1 MVDAGRVADVDGDL
15 GALRGALPSY
25 EIGAVLGR
33 GAWGTVV
40 AAHHRALN
48 RAVAIKWLRPE
59 LVDDADARG
68 RFNAEAQVLAAL
80 DHPHVVRIYD
90 YVEVDDVCALVMER
104 LPGGT
109 IADRTRLGPLSP
121 QAACA
126 YAMAALHGLEH
137 AHHHEVLHRDVKPEN
152 LILAGDG
159 RLRVTD
165 FGIAAIV
172 GGNAQRLTQ
181 TGVALGTPAYMAP
194 EQLADPDRIG
204 TYTDVWSTSA
214 VLYELLARQV
224 PYEARSTVHAA
235 LLARATEDPRPVREL
250 VPELP
255 EKLSDA
261 VMRGLAREI
270 DERFATCHEAAEAID
285 SAASDAWGS
294 DWLAHTGIPLQR
306 TPPRARA
313 AATGVVPV
321 QRPVTPATTP
331 GGTDAGPADSRP
343 GDTRLRRRG
352 RTAAWASGAAAVV
365 VGAVIATV
373 ALSGS
378 GSPSRT
384 TTKTF
389 GDSAAVVP
397 AGLPPVPA
405 GWGNRLGAGVA
416 VPDLSGVSRF
426 GRGALF
432 SYTFAGDPV
441 SGANFRSAATEVR
454 DIEATG
460 AVPLLSTY
468 VLKLTGHPND
478 QSAKQLLKTIDNP
491 RLMRA
496 YWQSSMDLVKTLGS
510 LDRPLFL
517 TVDLSIPALVQ
528 ANGGDDPTAVPAAV
542 ASSGVPALSGLPN
555 TFAGWA
561 QAWVELRNSYAP
573 KLRLGWT
580 VDAYGVGNDLIPGRP
595 SDPVLGQYEQALRD
609 FYSRLGTKFDYVD
622 YVTAYGDGGKTG
634 PAQMARAGDVTILQ
648 HWVSDMVAATHL
660 RVVLDGIPVG
670 NTLMRA
676 EDNTPYH
683 WQDRWAQL
691 LLGDTAQARANLIGL
706 RNAGVIGLA
715 FGAGFASPDY
725 TCACDAAG
733 DGITNP
739 TPKGTAQL
747 RSLSADDDGGYLA
760 ARLAAYAAAGRLPV

>member
-1 MVDAGRVADVDGDL
+1 VDGDL
-15 GALRGALPSY
+15 GALRTALPSY
-25 EIGAVLGR
+25 EIGSVLGR

-109 IADRTRLGPLSP
+109 IADRTRVGPLPP
-121 QAACA
+121 QSACA

-137 AHHHEVLHRDVKPEN
+137 AHHHDVLHRDVKPEN
-152 LILAGDG
+152 LMLAGDG

-194 EQLADPDRIG
+194 EQLSDPDRIG
-204 TYTDVWSTSA
+204 TYTDVWSTAA

-250 VPELP
+250 VPEVP
-255 EKLSDA
+255 EKLNDA
-261 VMRGLAREI
+261 VMRGLARDI
-270 DERFATCHEAAEAID
+270 DDRYATCHEAAEAID
-285 SAASDAWGS
+285 SAATDAWGS
-294 DWLAHTGIPLQR
+294 DWLTITGIPLQR

-321 QRPVTPATTP
+321 QRPVVPASTSEVIEP
-331 GGTDAGPADSRP
+331 EPVDNRP
-343 GDTRLRRRG
+343 GERRG
-352 RTAAWASGAAAVV
+352 RRSRTALWASGVAVLV
-365 VGAVIATV
+365 AGAIVATV
-373 ALSGS
+373 TLSGR
-378 GSPSRT
+378 GSPSGAT
-384 TTKTF
+384 TTTST
-389 GDSAAVVP
+389 GSGAGSVP
-397 AGLPPVPA
+397 GGLPAVPA
-405 GWGNRLGAGVA
+405 GWGSGLNAGVA

-432 SYTFAGDPV
+432 AYNFNGDPA
-441 SGANFRSAATEVR
+441 SGADFSAVATEVR
-454 DIEATG
+454 DIEAAG

-468 VLKLTGHPND
+468 VLRLTGHPHD
-478 QSAKQLLKTIDNP
+478 QSPKQLLKTINDP
-491 RLMRA
+491 RLMKP
-496 YWQSSMDLVKTLGS
+496 YWLSSIELIKQLGS
-510 LDRPLFL
+510 VGKPLFL
-517 TVDLSIPALVQ
+517 TVDLSVAADVQ
-528 ANGGDDPTAVPAAV
+528 AQTGNDPKAVPAAV
-542 ASSGVPALSGLPN
+542 ASSGVHALAGIPN

-561 QAWVELRNSYAP
+561 QAWVQLRNTYAP
-573 KLRLGWT
+573 DVRLGWN
-580 VDAYGVGNDLIPGRP
+580 VASWGVGDYFIPHRP
-595 SDPVLGQYEQALRD
+595 TVPTLGQYEQNLRD
-609 FYSRLGTKFDYVD
+609 FYRGLGTKFDYVD
-622 YVTAYGDGGKTG
+622 YTTSYGDGGKSG
-634 PAQMARAGDVTILQ
+634 PSYVAQQRDITILE
-648 HWVSDMVAATHL
+648 HWASDMVSATHL
-660 RVVLDGIPVG
+660 RVILDGIPVG

-676 EDNTPYH
+676 ENNTPYH
-683 WQDRWAQL
+683 WQDRYAQL
-691 LLGDTAQARANLIGL
+691 VLGDTAQARANLLGL
-706 RNAGVIGLA
+706 RNAGVIGLD
-715 FGAGFASPDY
+715 FGAGYASPDF

-733 DGITNP
+733 DGVTNP
-739 TPKGTAQL
+739 KPKGTARL

-760 ARLAAYAAAGRLPV
+760 ARLAAYATGRLPV